1 MLVVSLHLLVDHVS
15 AFYFSEKHVLQYG
28 KLMIVNRR
36 KPARKGHEDIFQCP
50 TQGKERLGTA
60 HMMLQRIPL
69 EVKRKDLTTH
79 LLVKGGPWIMQT
91 TQKPNSIFLFN
102 EYKFIF
108 IIKKEQ
114 CKITTSLLRPG
125 LLCCYR
131 HCCLLHNFMTLI
143 LSTKLILFIVLFV
156 MPLNVIF

>member
-1 MLVVSLHLLVDHVS
+1 MFPLFISLKNMYYNMESLWLWTEGSQLGRDMKTSFSAQPKGRRDWELLTWCCRG
-15 AFYFSEKHVLQYG
+15 FL
-28 KLMIVNRR
+28 
-36 KPARKGHEDIFQCP
+36 
-50 TQGKERLGTA
+50 
-60 HMMLQRIPL
+60 L

-114 CKITTSLLRPG
+114 CKITTFLLRPG